1 MESKFNFSDEDNL
14 QHHSKNDNRPSN
26 FLGFIYSFL
35 KETLDISKSI
45 DKEST
50 LNSIKEDIS
59 IKGATAWILICSIFV
74 ASVGLNADSI
84 PVVIGAMLISPLM
97 GPILGFGMSIA
108 INDLETLKKS
118 VINFIIMVVLSIV
131 TAYLFFAF
139 FPLREESS
147 ELLSR
152 TVPDIRDI
160 LIAFFG
166 GLALIV
172 ARTKKGTISS
182 VIYGVAIATA
192 LMPPL
197 CTVGF
202 GLATGNMVFVTG
214 AMYLFMINTLYIV
227 LATYVVIKLLGF
239 PMINYANSKRRRF
252 IARLVTFF
260 SILMIFPALN
270 TFVGV
275 LYESNF
281 NSSADEFLSIEL
293 DGLKNKDYLEKTAIK
308 TYDSNKNQKEY
319 SLPWNDKESKIVL
332 NTFGLEPISD
342 EVISLLN
349 AKIKKYPYLSL
360 TKIIFNQQNIEND
373 FKEQKRF
380 LSELKYRDSIDLVNK
395 NREIEILKKKLD
407 KLEKKDNA
415 NDLINSIIV
424 EIKINYDE
432 IIDFNYEKII
442 KYNSEGVDTLPV
454 FNAIWSKKVSE
465 EFINNQESKI
475 RKWINLKLSN
485 ASFILTR
492 EIEL

>member
-1 MESKFNFSDEDNL
+1 MESKFNFSEEDNI
-14 QHHSKNDNRPSN
+14 QNHSKNEKRPYN
-26 FLGFIYSFL
+26 FVGFIYSFL
-35 KETLDISKSI
+35 KETLDFSDST

-74 ASVGLNADSI
+74 ASIGLNADSI

-139 FPLREESS
+139 FPLRQESS

-152 TVPDIRDI
+152 TSPDIRDI

-166 GLALIV
+166 GSALII

-202 GLATGNMVFVTG
+202 GLATGNMVFARG

-227 LATYVVIKLLGF
+227 LATYLVIKLLGF

-252 IARLVTFF
+252 IARVVTFF
-260 SILMIFPALN
+260 SILMIFPALHA
-270 TFVGV
+270 FFGV
-275 LYESNF
+275 LNESNF
-281 NSSADEFLSIEL
+281 NISADEFLKIEL
-293 DGLKNKDYLEKTAIK
+293 DGLKNKDYLERTAIK

-319 SLPWNDKESKIVL
+319 SFPWNDKESKIVL

-342 EVISLLN
+342 EAISLLN
-349 AKIKKYPYLSL
+349 AKIKKYPSLSL

-380 LSELKYRDSIDLVNK
+380 LFELKYRDSIDLVNK

-407 KLEKKDNA
+407 KLEKKDRA
-415 NDLINSIIV
+415 NDLINSIIK

-465 EFINNQESKI
+465 EFIENQESKI
-475 RKWINLKLSN
+475 RKWINLKLTN
-485 ASFILTR
+485 DSFILKR
-492 EIEL
+492 EIAL

>member
-1 MESKFNFSDEDNL
+1 MESKFNFSEDDNL
-14 QHHSKNDNRPSN
+14 KSHSSSEKSPLNIG
-26 FLGFIYSFL
+26 GFISSFF
-35 KETLDISKSI
+35 KETLDFSQNT

-74 ASVGLNADSI
+74 ASVGLNANSI

-147 ELLSR
+147 EFLSR
-152 TVPDIRDI
+152 TKPDIRDI

-166 GLALIV
+166 GLALII

-202 GLATGNMVFVTG
+202 GLATGNMEFARG

-227 LATYVVIKLLGF
+227 LATYLVIKLLRF
-239 PMINYANSKRRRF
+239 PMINYINSKRRTF

-260 SILMIFPALN
+260 SILMIIPALV
-270 TFVGV
+270 TFLEV
-275 LYESNF
+275 LNESNF
-281 NSSADEFLSIEL
+281 NSSANEFLGTEL
-293 DGLKNKDYLEKTAIK
+293 DGLKNKDYLESTAIK
-308 TYDSNKNQKEY
+308 RYDSNKNQKKY
-319 SLPWNDKESKIVL
+319 SFPWKDKESKIIL
-332 NTFGLEPISD
+332 NTFGLDPISD
-342 EVISLLN
+342 EAINLLN
-349 AKIKKYPYLSL
+349 AKIKKYPSLSL
-360 TKIIFNQQNIEND
+360 TKIIFNQQNIAND

-380 LSELKYRDSIDLVNK
+380 LSELRYRDSIDLYNK
-395 NREIEILKKKLD
+395 NREIEILREKLD
-407 KLEKKDNA
+407 KLEKREKI
-415 NDLINSIIV
+415 NDLFNSIIE
-424 EIKINYDE
+424 EIEINFED
-432 IIDFNYEKII
+432 IIDFSYEKTID
-442 KYNSEGVDTLPV
+442 YSSNVNDTIPV
-454 FNAIWSKKVSE
+454 FNAKWSKKVSE
-465 EFINNQESKI
+465 EFIENQELKI
-475 RKWINLKLSN
+475 RKWINFKLSN
-485 ASFILTR
+485 DSFVLTR